1 MLRGLYSSYTGMKAM
16 LLNQDV
22 IANNIANANSVGF
35 KEDFSVIQS
44 FPAQQIVREESP
56 SASSATVLGPVGQSS
71 AGTLIGQVYTDYGPG
86 SLRETGNATDMAI
99 KGDGYFQVKNG
110 TNVMYTR
117 AGNFKVD
124 EQGRLTTQE
133 GFLVS
138 GADGN
143 PLNVGGSK
151 MTVSADGSITVDGQA
166 RGKIGVFTFAPQAQ
180 LVKMGN
186 GMFASSTNPTALV
199 GASVAHGS
207 VENSNVDV
215 IKQMVAMMECFRAYQ
230 SGQQMIRAQDATLDK
245 AVNQI
250 GKL

>member
-1 MLRGLYSSYTGMKAM
+1 MKAM

-56 SASSATVLGPVGQSS
+56 SANSATVLGPVGQSS
-71 AGTLIGQVYTDYGPG
+71 AGSLVGQVFTDFSSGP
-86 SLRETGNATDMAI
+86 LKETGSATDLALS
-99 KGDGYFQVKNG
+99 GDGYFQVKNG

-124 EQGRLTTQE
+124 DQGRLTTQD
-133 GFLVS
+133 GYLVS
-138 GADGN
+138 GTDGN
-143 PLNVGGSK
+143 PLNVGSGTMKIAS
-151 MTVSADGSITVDGQA
+151 DGSINVDGQA
-166 RGKIGVFTFAPQAQ
+166 RGKVGVFTFASQSQ

-186 GMFASSTNPTALV
+186 GMFASATNPTALV
-199 GASVAHGS
+199 GAKVVQGS
-207 VENSNVDV
+207 LESSNVDV

-245 AVNQI
+245 AVNQV